1 MLDPK
6 YLGLTISQS
15 QGNAG
20 LTNMLDSKYL
30 GLEVSQAQGYVSLTN
45 MPDQNTWTFKVLRLY
60 AWSWMILYNKSI
72 KDMINIILVLI
83 SVYKVS

>member
-60 AWSWMILYNKSI
+60 A
-72 KDMINIILVLI
+72 
-83 SVYKVS
+83 